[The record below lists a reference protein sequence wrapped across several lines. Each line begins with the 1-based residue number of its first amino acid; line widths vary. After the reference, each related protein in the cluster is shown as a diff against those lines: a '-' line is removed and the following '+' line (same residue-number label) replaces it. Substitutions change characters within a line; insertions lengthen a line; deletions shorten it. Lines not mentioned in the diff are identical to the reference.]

1 MSALFFN
8 ILIMIFIPSVA
19 LCTFGFFSN
28 KISTTTQKK
37 KKKKRQPQ
45 QQHQQRQSHYLT
57 FRKIN

>member
-37 KKKKRQPQ
+37 KKKTTTTTTTTTVTLFNFQK
-45 QQHQQRQSHYLT
+45 
-57 FRKIN
+57 N